1 MSVSEV
7 CVYTSAQK
15 NMCTSCYYGGVT
27 WDDGMGVFVFL
38 LFILLVLIFI
48 LSGCFATPVPMCTCG
63 ARKQNDAFALRD

>member
-1 MSVSEV
+1 MSEV
-7 CVYTSAQK
+7 CSTKQQVCAQVATWRS
-15 NMCTSCYYGGVT
+15 NM
-27 WDDGMGVFVFL
+27 DDGMGVFVFL